1 MLGRTLKHFTIE
13 EKLGEGGMGVV
24 YRARDTKLQRLVA
37 LKVLSPGVATDA
49 EKRKRLFQEARAAA
63 RISHPAI
70 AQVYDIDEAEGI
82 IFIAMELVEG
92 QTVRQLIQR
101 KELDLLGT
109 MDVAIQVGEGLAKAH
124 EAGIV
129 HRDIKPANVML
140 TRDGQAKIL
149 DFGLAKQM
157 DPAAGSGER
166 QGGQADAVTQAQ
178 TQIGTVMGTAAY
190 MSPEQVKGGAVDS
203 RSDLFSLG
211 VMLFEM
217 ATAKL
222 PFERGSFMETMQAVA
237 FEETP
242 SIHSI
247 RSNLPPELQRIITR
261 CLRKRPEDRYPNAV
275 TLVQELKQLRRDTES
290 GRSRSLSLGERFAE
304 VVERARHL
312 SGKDYWWLALGIPA
326 LGLLFY
332 LAFAGV
338 SASKILFLAIAGL
351 FLYRNLRNRPR
362 RLIGSLVRR
371 VSRIPEVRL
380 ISSDAGRVTIIVDR
394 PVAQLYGRIN
404 GYVHDCNQKLF
415 FGQPLSVVIR
425 HEVGAEEI
433 HRLLAS
439 PNVHYVRDD
448 VPAA

>member
-1 MLGRTLKHFTIE
+1 MLGRALKHFTIE
-13 EKLGEGGMGVV
+13 ETLGEGGMGVV
-24 YRARDTKLQRLVA
+24 YRARDTKLQRWVA
-37 LKVLSPGVATDA
+37 LKVLSSGVATDT
-49 EKRKRLFQEARAAA
+49 ERRKRLFQEAQAAA

-101 KELDLLGT
+101 KELDLLGS
-109 MDVAIQVGEGLAKAH
+109 MDIAIQVAEGLAKAH

-149 DFGLAKQM
+149 DFGLAKLVE
-157 DPAAGSGER
+157 PATGFGAG

-190 MSPEQVKGGAVDS
+190 MSPEQVKGGAVDG

-222 PFERGSFMETMQAVA
+222 PFERGSFIETMQAVA

-242 SIHSI
+242 SIHAL
-247 RSNLPPELQRIITR
+247 RSNLPPELQRILTR
-261 CLRKRPEDRYPNAV
+261 CLRKRPEDRYPNAA
-275 TLVQELKQLRRDTES
+275 TLAEELKRLRRDTES
-290 GRSRSLSLGERFAE
+290 GRFRSLSLGERFAE
-304 VVERARHL
+304 VMDRARHL
-312 SGKDYWWLALGIPA
+312 QAREYWWLALVIPA
-326 LGLLFY
+326 LALLGY

-338 SASKILFLAIAGL
+338 STTKLLFLAFAGL
-351 FLYRNLRNRPR
+351 LLYRDLRNRPQ
-362 RLIGSLVRR
+362 RLVGNLVRR

-380 ISSDAGRVTIIVDR
+380 ISSDEGQVTVIVDR

-404 GYVHDCNQKLF
+404 AYVHDCNQKMF
-415 FGQPLSVVIR
+415 FGKPLSVVIR

-433 HRLLAS
+433 RKMLAS

-448 VPAA
+448 VPVV